1 MALLQLSFD
10 VLDDGESPKM
20 SVRNDD
26 ELKSAAD
33 NGASCEPAGPS
44 FREAI
49 FSFNRLQVNLTIGNG
64 DLLREAALSK
74 FKFYWIKTKTKAE
87 PPTIDKI

>member
-1 MALLQLSFD
+1 MTIPGLVALLQLSFD

-33 NGASCEPAGPS
+33 NGASCEHDCPS

-49 FSFNRLQVNLTIGNG
+49 FSFDRLQVYKTISN
-64 DLLREAALSK
+64 DDILREAALSK
-74 FKFYWIKTKTKAE
+74 FKFY
-87 PPTIDKI
+87 